1 MRTSIHGSVLLAGVC
16 MMAGV
21 VARGQETTSG
31 KQLNASFDVAITY
44 DTSRANVI
52 AGNSFWMQG
61 GSLQIH
67 GQFWRG
73 LGVVA
78 DVVALHTGEAH
89 GTAAGLDLVT
99 ATFGPRYT
107 QSWSHHRQALF
118 CEALAGETHGFNS
131 VFPAATGLAGSADS
145 LALEVGGGMNLQFFR
160 HLAMRAFEAAWLR
173 TQLPNAT
180 TGVEN
185 NLRVG
190 TGLVFK
196 F

>member
-1 MRTSIHGSVLLAGVC
+1 MRTSIYGSVLLAGVC
-16 MMAGV
+16 MIAGV
-21 VARGQETTSG
+21 VASGQETTSA
-31 KQLNASFDVAITY
+31 KRLNAAFDIAITY
-44 DTSRANVI
+44 DASRANVI
-52 AGNSFWMQG
+52 AGNRFWMQG
-61 GSLQIH
+61 GGVQIH

-78 DVVALHTGEAH
+78 DVGVLHAGEAH
-89 GTAAGLDLVT
+89 GTAEGLDLVT

-107 QSWSHHRQALF
+107 QSWAHHRRALF
-118 CEALAGETHGFNS
+118 CEALVGETHGFDS
-131 VFPAATGLAGSADS
+131 VFPAAIGLSSSADS
-145 LALEVGGGMNLQFFR
+145 LALQVGGGMNLQFSS

-185 NLRVG
+185 SLRVG

>member
-1 MRTSIHGSVLLAGVC
+1 MRTSIHGSVLLVGVC

-21 VARGQETTSG
+21 VASGQEATSS
-31 KQLNASFDVAITY
+31 KQLSAGLDVAITY
-44 DTSRANVI
+44 DASRANVT
-52 AGNSFWMQG
+52 AGNGFWMQG
-61 GSLQIH
+61 GSVQVH

-78 DVVALHTGEAH
+78 DVGALHTGDTD
-89 GTAAGLDLVT
+89 GKGVGLDLVT
-99 ATFGPRYT
+99 TTFGPRYT
-107 QSWSHHRQALF
+107 QSWAHRRHALF

-131 VFPAATGLAGSADS
+131 VFPAAIGLARSADS
-145 LALEVGGGMNLQFFR
+145 LALQVGGGMNLQFSR
-160 HLAMRAFEAAWLR
+160 HLGMRAFEAAWLR

-180 TGVEN
+180 TGVQN

>member
-16 MMAGV
+16 MMAVV
-21 VARGQETTSG
+21 VASGQETTPA
-31 KQLNASFDVAITY
+31 KQLNAGLDVAITY
-44 DTSRANVI
+44 DASRANVTT
-52 AGNSFWMQG
+52 GNSFWMQG
-61 GSLQIH
+61 GSVQIH
-67 GQFWRG
+67 GKFWRG

-78 DVVALHTGEAH
+78 DVGALHTRDADGK
-89 GTAAGLDLVT
+89 GVGLDLVT

-107 QSWSHHRQALF
+107 QSWAHHRHALF
-118 CEALAGETHGFNS
+118 CEALAGETHGFDS
-131 VFPAATGLAGSADS
+131 VFPTATGVAGSADG
-145 LALEVGGGMNLQFFR
+145 LALQVGGGMNLRFSR

-180 TGVEN
+180 TGVQN

-190 TGLVFK
+190 TGLIFK

>member
-1 MRTSIHGSVLLAGVC
+1 MRTSIHGSVLLVGVC

-21 VARGQETTSG
+21 VASGQETTLA
-31 KQLNASFDVAITY
+31 KQLNAGLDVAITY
-44 DTSRANVI
+44 DASRANVTT
-52 AGNSFWMQG
+52 GSSFWMQG
-61 GSLQIH
+61 GSVEIH

-78 DVVALHTGEAH
+78 DVGALHTGDAH
-89 GTAAGLDLVT
+89 STGVGLDLVT

-107 QSWSHHRQALF
+107 QSWAHHRHALY
-118 CEALAGETHGFNS
+118 CEALAGETHGFDS
-131 VFPAATGLAGSADS
+131 VFPATTKLASSADS
-145 LALEVGGGMNLQFFR
+145 LALQVGGGMNLQFSR

>member
-1 MRTSIHGSVLLAGVC
+1 MRTLIHGSVLLAGVC

-21 VARGQETTSG
+21 VASGQETTST
-31 KQLNASFDVAITY
+31 KPLNAGLDVAITY
-44 DTSRANVI
+44 DASRANVT

-61 GSLQIH
+61 GSVQFH

-78 DVVALHTGEAH
+78 DVGALHTGDTN
-89 GTAAGLDLVT
+89 GTGAGLDLVT

-107 QSWSHHRQALF
+107 QSWAHHRHALF
-118 CEALAGETHGFNS
+118 CEALAGETHGFDS
-131 VFPAATGLAGSADS
+131 VFPTATGVAGSADG
-145 LALEVGGGMNLQFFR
+145 LALQVGGGMNLRFSR

-180 TGVEN
+180 TGVQN

-190 TGLVFK
+190 TGLIFK

>member
-16 MMAGV
+16 MIAGV
-21 VARGQETTSG
+21 AASGQKTTSE
-31 KQLNASFDVAITY
+31 KQVNTTFDVAITY
-44 DTSRANVI
+44 DASRANVI

-61 GSLQIH
+61 GSVQIH
-67 GQFWRG
+67 WQFWRG

-78 DVVALHTGEAH
+78 DVGGLHTGDVH
-89 GTAAGLDLVT
+89 GTGVGLDLET

-107 QSWSHHRQALF
+107 RSWAHHRCALF
-118 CEALAGETHGFNS
+118 GQALAGEAHGFDS
-131 VFPAATGLAGSADS
+131 VFPAATGLASSADS
-145 LALEVGGGMNLQFFR
+145 LALQVGGGMNLQFSR
-160 HLAMRAFEAAWLR
+160 HLAMRAFEVAWLR

-185 NLRVG
+185 NLRAG

>member
-1 MRTSIHGSVLLAGVC
+1 MRNSIHGSVLLAGVC

-21 VARGQETTSG
+21 VASGQETTSA
-31 KQLNASFDVAITY
+31 KRLNAAFDVAITY
-44 DTSRANVI
+44 DASRANVI
-52 AGNSFWMQG
+52 AGDSFWMQG
-61 GSLQIH
+61 GSVQIH

-78 DVVALHTGEAH
+78 DVGALHTGEAH
-89 GTAAGLDLVT
+89 GTAVGLDLVT
-99 ATFGPRYT
+99 AAFGPRYT
-107 QSWSHHRQALF
+107 QSWAHHRRALF
-118 CEALAGETHGFNS
+118 CEALAGETHGFDS
-131 VFPAATGLAGSADS
+131 VFPAATELASSADS
-145 LALEVGGGMNLQFFR
+145 LALQVGGGMNLRFSR

-180 TGVEN
+180 TGVQN